1 MNIAFPLRFDSL
13 GRTATTSDETHVRD
27 MIEQLLFTNPG
38 ERVNRAD
45 FGSGLLQMVFSPN
58 SPELSAALQFTLRGA
73 LQRWLGDVIELQDL
87 QVSSQDSA
95 LTISVQYAGR
105 QTGRTQI
112 VQITRTV

>member
-1 MNIAFPLRFDSL
+1 
-13 GRTATTSDETHVRD
+13 
-27 MIEQLLFTNPG
+27 
-38 ERVNRAD
+38 
-45 FGSGLLQMVFSPN
+45 
-58 SPELSAALQFTLRGA
+58 
-73 LQRWLGDVIELQDL
+73 VIELQDL